1 MSTLAWGPFCAGCL
15 DFKNFCSCVVN
26 FEDSTETTSVV
37 ATRDNLNPSPIS
49 VRRCDRRSIEH
60 LDSSEDG
67 QATQGHVPTR
77 QKLSEA
83 HSESESKA
91 PSQTVSASDYDG
103 GPGDR
108 LRLGFGDSESEP
120 EEASESPL
128 VPGRAESN
136 IVGVF
141 KYHSTVIACVIVST

>member
-26 FEDSTETTSVV
+26 FEDSTETK
-37 ATRDNLNPSPIS
+37 DNLNPSPIS
-49 VRRCDRRSIEH
+49 VCRCDRRVIEH
-60 LDSSEDG
+60 LDSSKDG
-67 QATQGHVPTR
+67 QATQGLVPTRR

-108 LRLGFGDSESEP
+108 LRLGLGDSESEP

-141 KYHSTVIACVIVST
+141 KYHSTVIACQCVIIST